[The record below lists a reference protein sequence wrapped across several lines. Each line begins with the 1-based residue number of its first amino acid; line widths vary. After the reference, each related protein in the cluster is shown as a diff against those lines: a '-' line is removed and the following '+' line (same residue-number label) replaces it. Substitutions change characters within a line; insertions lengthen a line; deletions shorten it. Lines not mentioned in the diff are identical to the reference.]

1 MEVDI
6 LINLLEEHNEGSILV
21 SKKFKP
27 REVIFLYEE
36 KNKNILE
43 AMKNYYKDNLP
54 LIKFNAIKIKK
65 GEVERLEEIIRINK
79 NKKLLVNLTGGSRI
93 NSIILLNTCKNYK
106 VKSIFI
112 NIKDKILYVIDEDI
126 KIIREEYEDLELSS
140 LLKASGKEIVYDSSE
155 FLNNKSLEYITKNI
169 YKNLDIWHKYKQRL
183 YDIEVFS
190 HSEED
195 NKKIIIKTKL
205 LDNDERKL
213 LDKILLKLREM
224 QEIAFKNIS
233 DSEIE
238 VKFKNDY
245 LKPFIFKTGTW
256 LEFATRLIISEI
268 EGIDEVKSGLVFLW
282 DYSNSIIKNEVDV
295 VAVKDSVVSC
305 ISCKDS
311 EKYDEDALNELNV
324 YALKIGGEDANKILV
339 ATKEPIK
346 NTIKERAKEMNISL
360 IIFDGNE
367 EEFKKEIKK
376 AIYKNNKS

>member
-27 REVIFLYEE
+27 KEVIFLYEE

-155 FLNNKSLEYITKNI
+155 FLNNKNLEYITKNI

>member
-155 FLNNKSLEYITKNI
+155 FLNNKNLEYITKNI

-213 LDKILLKLREM
+213 LDKILLKLRDM

>member
-140 LLKASGKEIVYDSSE
+140 ILKASGKEIVYDFSE
-155 FLNNKSLEYITKNI
+155 FLNNKNLEYITKNI

-183 YDIEVFS
+183 YDIKVFS

-195 NKKIIIKTKL
+195 NKRIIIKTKL

-295 VAVKDSVVSC
+295 VAVKNSVVSC

>member
-140 LLKASGKEIVYDSSE
+140 ILKASGKEIVYDSSE
-155 FLNNKSLEYITKNI
+155 FLNNKNLEYITKNI

-183 YDIEVFS
+183 YDIKVFS

-195 NKKIIIKTKL
+195 NKRIIIKTKL

-282 DYSNSIIKNEVDV
+282 DYSNLIIKNEVDV

>member
-155 FLNNKSLEYITKNI
+155 FLNNKNLEYITKNI

-183 YDIEVFS
+183 YDIKVFS

>member
-155 FLNNKSLEYITKNI
+155 FLNNKNLEYITKNI

>member
-155 FLNNKSLEYITKNI
+155 FLNNKNLEYITKNI

-195 NKKIIIKTKL
+195 NKRIIIKTKL

-213 LDKILLKLREM
+213 LDKILLKLRDM

>member
-1 MEVDI
+1 M
-6 LINLLEEHNEGSILV
+6 
-21 SKKFKP
+21 
-27 REVIFLYEE
+27 
-36 KNKNILE
+36 
-43 AMKNYYKDNLP
+43 
-54 LIKFNAIKIKK
+54 
-65 GEVERLEEIIRINK
+65 
-79 NKKLLVNLTGGSRI
+79 
-93 NSIILLNTCKNYK
+93 
-106 VKSIFI
+106 
-112 NIKDKILYVIDEDI
+112 
-126 KIIREEYEDLELSS
+126 
-140 LLKASGKEIVYDSSE
+140 
-155 FLNNKSLEYITKNI
+155 
-169 YKNLDIWHKYKQRL
+169 
-183 YDIEVFS
+183 FS

>member
-140 LLKASGKEIVYDSSE
+140 ILKASGKEIVYDSSE
-155 FLNNKSLEYITKNI
+155 FLNNKNLEYITKNI

-183 YDIEVFS
+183 YDIKVFS

-195 NKKIIIKTKL
+195 NKRIIIKTKL

-346 NTIKERAKEMNISL
+346 NTIKERVKEMNISL

>member
-140 LLKASGKEIVYDSSE
+140 ILKASGKEIVYDSSE
-155 FLNNKSLEYITKNI
+155 FLNNKNLEYITKNI

-183 YDIEVFS
+183 YDIKVFS

-195 NKKIIIKTKL
+195 NKRIIIKTKL

>member
-140 LLKASGKEIVYDSSE
+140 ILKASGKEIVYDSSE
-155 FLNNKSLEYITKNI
+155 FLNNKNLEYITKNI

>member
-6 LINLLEEHNEGSILV
+6 LINLLEEHNEGSILI

-140 LLKASGKEIVYDSSE
+140 ILKASGKEIVYDSSE
-155 FLNNKSLEYITKNI
+155 FLNNKNLEYITKNI

-183 YDIEVFS
+183 YDIKVFS

-195 NKKIIIKTKL
+195 NKRIIIKTKL

-295 VAVKDSVVSC
+295 VAVKDSVISC

>member
-155 FLNNKSLEYITKNI
+155 FLNNKNLEYITKNI

-183 YDIEVFS
+183 YDIKVFS

-195 NKKIIIKTKL
+195 NKRIIIKTKL